1 MDVRFDKE
9 TVWLTQRQ
17 MAEVFQSTPQ
27 NIVMHM
33 RNVFSSKELDAESTS
48 KDFLIVRSEGQR
60 TVRRE
65 VKHYNLDAIISVGY
79 RIHSKR
85 AVRFRQWA
93 TRTLREHLVSGY
105 TMNERRLAER
115 GLDEARQTLELLAR
129 TLRNQALV
137 DETGQSVLDL
147 ITRYAD
153 TWRLLLEYDEDR
165 LKTQTGAKPATSA
178 LSLDT
183 AVTAIKAFRRDLAAK
198 GEATSLFG
206 NRRGEA
212 LEAILGNVEQ
222 TMFGEPLYRSGAEK
236 AANLL
241 YFLVKDHPFTDG
253 NKRIGALLFLLYLT
267 QEGIAHRLDPRGL
280 TALTLLIAES
290 APSNKDLM
298 IRLIV
303 NLLGKSAM
311 TIEKDHMYLDPQ
323 AELTTQQAADLI
335 NVSKSFLV
343 KLLDSKEI
351 PHRRV
356 GTHRRILFS
365 DLKAYDERTKMA
377 RSEALDKLTEESQS
391 LGMYD

>member
-1 MDVRFDKE
+1 MKSPGGEVIVYESGDGEARVDVRFEEE

-27 NIVMHM
+27 NIVMHL
-33 RNVFSSKELDAESTS
+33 RNVFSSKELDAESTG
-48 KDFLIVRSEGQR
+48 KDFLVVRSEGRR
-60 TVRRE
+60 TVRRAL
-65 VKHYNLDAIISVGY
+65 KHYNLDAIISIGY
-79 RIHSKR
+79 RVNSKS

-115 GLDEARQTLELLAR
+115 GLDEARQTLDLLAR

-147 ITRYAD
+147 ITEYAD
-153 TWRLLLEYDEDR
+153 TWRLLLEYDEGR
-165 LKTQTGAKPATSA
+165 LKTPTGAKPASSA

-183 AVTAIKAFRRDLAAK
+183 AVTAIDTFRHDLAAK
-198 GEATSLFG
+198 GEATPLFG
-206 NRRGEA
+206 NRRSEA

-222 TMFGEPLYRSGAEK
+222 TMFGEPLYRSGGEK

-267 QEGIAHRLDPRGL
+267 QEGISHRLDPRGL

-290 APSNKDLM
+290 APSNKDLL
-298 IRLIV
+298 IPLIV
-303 NLLGKSAM
+303 NLLG
-311 TIEKDHMYLDPQ
+311 EYG
-323 AELTTQQAADLI
+323 E
-335 NVSKSFLV
+335 
-343 KLLDSKEI
+343 
-351 PHRRV
+351 
-356 GTHRRILFS
+356 
-365 DLKAYDERTKMA
+365 
-377 RSEALDKLTEESQS
+377 
-391 LGMYD
+391 

>member
-1 MDVRFDKE
+1 MKSPGGEIIVYESGDGEARVDVRFDGE
-9 TVWLTQRQ
+9 TVWLTQLQ
-17 MAEVFQSTPQ
+17 MAEVFQTTSKNVQ
-27 NIVMHM
+27 AHL

-48 KDFLIVRSEGQR
+48 KDFLVVRPEGKR
-60 TVRRE
+60 RVRRTL
-65 VKHYNLDAIISVGY
+65 KYYNLDAIISIGY
-79 RIHSKR
+79 RVNSKR

-93 TRTLREHLVSGY
+93 TRTLRDHLVSGY
-105 TMNERRLAER
+105 TTNERRLAER

-129 TLRNQALV
+129 TLRNQTLV

-165 LKTQTGAKPATSA
+165 LKVPAGAKPATSA
-178 LSLDT
+178 LGLDT
-183 AVTAIKAFRRDLAAK
+183 AVAAIDAFRSDLAAK

-222 TMFGEPLYRSGAEK
+222 TMFGEPLYRSGEEK

-253 NKRIGALLFLLYLT
+253 NKRIGTLLFLLYLT
-267 QEGIAHRLDPRGL
+267 QEGVAHGLDPRGL

-290 APSNKDLM
+290 APSNKDLV

-303 NLLGKSAM
+303 NLLG
-311 TIEKDHMYLDPQ
+311 
-323 AELTTQQAADLI
+323 
-335 NVSKSFLV
+335 
-343 KLLDSKEI
+343 
-351 PHRRV
+351 
-356 GTHRRILFS
+356 
-365 DLKAYDERTKMA
+365 
-377 RSEALDKLTEESQS
+377 ESVE
-391 LGMYD
+391 